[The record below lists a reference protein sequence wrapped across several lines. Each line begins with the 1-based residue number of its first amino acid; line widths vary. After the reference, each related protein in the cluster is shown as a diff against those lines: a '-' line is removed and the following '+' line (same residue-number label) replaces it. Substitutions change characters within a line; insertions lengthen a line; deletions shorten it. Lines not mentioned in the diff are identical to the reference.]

1 MKLRLLLA
9 ALLLTGLAACGGGD
23 DDQASAESSGAD
35 SAAPSGSDDDASGGS
50 DSDGGKSGE
59 NDDVLAKLDQMA
71 SEDDD
76 NPFSIMTQDE
86 RSCVAG
92 GLVEREDLVG
102 AMLDDEDLEDLTTE
116 QQGAFLDLLLG
127 CAQDTFATFLAEEM
141 AEDSGMTTEQ
151 ATCFADGLMS
161 EDGLI
166 NDLMQMGLSDSEPSA
181 EVMAPLFQLMVD
193 CEVPLG

>member
-9 ALLLTGLAACGGGD
+9 ALLLIGLAACGGGD
-23 DDQASAESSGAD
+23 DDGASS
-35 SAAPSGSDDDASGGS
+35 
-50 DSDGGKSGE
+50 
-59 NDDVLAKLDQMA
+59 DDVLAKLDQMA

-76 NPFSIMTQDE
+76 NPFAIMTQDE
-86 RSCVAG
+86 RRCLAG

-102 AMLDDEDLEDLTTE
+102 AMLADEDLENMTTE
-116 QQGAFLDLLLG
+116 QQSAFLSLLLG
-127 CAQDTFATFLAEEM
+127 CASDTFATFLAEEM
-141 AEDSGMTTEQ
+141 AADSGMTTEQ

-161 EDGLI
+161 EEGLL
-166 NDLMQMGLSDSEPSA
+166 NDLMQMGLSDGEPTA